1 MLCGL
6 SGAVCQVPVVNIKT
20 GHVYEK
26 HLIEEYMK
34 THGNVCPLSESPL
47 APEDLL
53 PLKLTTLATD
63 VAPPSKATNSIPA
76 LLSALQTEYDAHALE
91 TFQVK
96 KHLQQT
102 RQELSHALY
111 QYDAACR
118 VIARLNKEIEQLK
131 EKTKNG
137 TATNPIED
145 AWENVTAHIGARA
158 KELAHYRKNERRIE
172 PITKDVGAM
181 TCTASHTLHQ
191 SDKPGVLCVDIK
203 GHLVMTGG
211 NDKDAKIFNTQTSQI
226 DATLSGHSKKV
237 TDVLFHPAADVVL
250 TASADK
256 TVKIWS
262 AGANERS
269 YSAGHTLSGHEGS
282 ITNMSLHPSGSYL
295 GTSSEDGAWGFF
307 DLGTAT
313 MLKKVSA
320 QASEMLSVQF
330 HPDGAIFASGQNDST
345 IRVWDVASANNVA
358 TFEGHAK
365 AVTSLSFSENGYH
378 LVSGSADGLIKLWDL
393 RKLKS
398 VLDLQVGAPVH
409 AVHFEVGGSYL
420 GVASQKNM
428 TIFKEAGKKNWDVVK
443 TFDDHAGAVTDVKL
457 APGLEFIA
465 STSLDR
471 SLKLYA

>member
-6 SGAVCQVPVVNIKT
+6 SGAVCHVPVVNVKT

-34 THGNVCPLSESPL
+34 THGNVCPLSESAL
-47 APEDLL
+47 SPEDLL

-63 VAPPSKATNSIPA
+63 VTPPSKATSSIPS

-91 TFQVK
+91 MFQVK

-118 VIARLNKEIEQLK
+118 VIARLNKEVEHLK
-131 EKTKNG
+131 EKSKHG
-137 TATNPIED
+137 ASNPIED
-145 AWENVTAHIGARA
+145 AWETVSANVAARA
-158 KELAHYRKNERRIE
+158 KELAHYRKKERRVE
-172 PITKDVGAM
+172 EITKDVAAM
-181 TCTASHTLHQ
+181 SCSASHTLHQ

-203 GHLVMTGG
+203 DHLVVTGG
-211 NDKDAKIFNTQTSQI
+211 NDKDAKIFNTQSGQI
-226 DATLSGHSKKV
+226 EATLSGHSKKIN
-237 TDVLFHPAADVVL
+237 DVLFHPAADVVL

-256 TVKIWS
+256 TVKLWS
-262 AGANERS
+262 AGANERN
-269 YSAGHTLSGHEGS
+269 YSVGHTLSGHDAAVTS
-282 ITNMSLHPSGSYL
+282 ISLHPSGSYL
-295 GTSSEDGAWGFF
+295 GTASEDGSWGFF

-313 MLKKVSA
+313 LLKKVSA
-320 QASEMLSVQF
+320 QASEMHALQF
-330 HPDGAIFASGQNDST
+330 HPDGAIFASGQGDAT
-345 IRVWDVASANNVA
+345 IRVWDVASASVAA
-358 TFEGHAK
+358 TFEGHGK

-378 LVSGSADGLIKLWDL
+378 LASGGADGLVKFWDL

-398 VLDLQVGAPVH
+398 VFDLQLQAPIH
-409 AVHFEVGGSYL
+409 AVSFEHSGAYL
-420 GVASQKNM
+420 GVATGKGIS
-428 TIFKEAGKKNWDVVK
+428 IFQEAGKKSWNLVK
-443 TFDDHAGAVTDVKL
+443 TFDDHTAAVTDVKL
-457 APGLEFIA
+457 SRGLELIA